1 MTGNPDRLPADE
13 QASAADLRMAGLL
26 ADGFRPSPDLR
37 RALRLESGEEADDIL
52 GRINVLDFLDSVVGD
67 VGNELPERL
76 GDYRIIGLLGRGG
89 MGTVFEA
96 YQESLERVV
105 ALKVL
110 APSRTADPR
119 MRKRFRTEARA
130 NANLHHQH
138 ILPVFGFGE
147 AAGHLYFTMER
158 VEGVSLDRHV
168 ATARRRGQAAMEPR
182 DAARRF
188 AGVADALAHA
198 HRRGILHRD
207 VKPGNILV
215 QPDGSLCL
223 ADFGLS
229 KVVGEDSLSVS
240 EVGAFVG
247 TLHYASPE
255 QARGQELTPASD
267 LYALAVTLYQC
278 VSGKMPI
285 DAETT
290 EAMLDGLLNRDPL
303 PLRRVLPHAPRDLEI
318 VLDKLLS
325 KDPRDRY
332 PDGESLARD
341 LQRIADDEPVLVR
354 RRSWPSRA
362 WRVVRKHRVLSATI
376 AVAVLLLAVVL
387 VLWRQVLVEEE
398 AVRSARY
405 ESLLAAAIS
414 RAETEP
420 GRPDGPDGLLAVLT
434 GMAPE
439 TADQGTEVLD
449 LLGRADLQADGET
462 RARDLRSAYL
472 DDPVP
477 AATAALREGRG
488 QAARALLDAAIAA
501 EESRGFLDRDSVTW
515 MRLYRLYLARA
526 VASLTASVA
535 DQEGA
540 AADLLRASFVRPGAF
555 APAILSALVRLEAS
569 ESPSALLAVCDRL
582 IGEAPPGGDAV
593 VLGVLRA
600 LVAPVRPGAANLMP
614 FSLSKAARRRV
625 LRWLDVED
633 GGAALQP
640 LDSTP
645 WAGGIETSLADAA
658 QRGFAGL
665 SDTAALRAALL
676 EGRAL
681 LGTEIAAGSPLQA
694 WSVVFDVIEGAL
706 PALLARMNT
715 TAGMRQVVDGLVL
728 LTRLDVPAELLRRSQ
743 DGLERVL
750 GIAEASGQP
759 TEPIRVA
766 LWMALGDPAAALA
779 EATDWVG
786 RAADDADA
794 YLARARCRIELGDV
808 TYAAFDGAQAIG
820 LALDPDSVRARFVA
834 MLEEAV
840 ARGGED
846 AQRFQALSRSFAGS
860 D

>member
-1 MTGNPDRLPADE
+1 MTGTPDPVPADE
-13 QASAADLRMAGLL
+13 HASAADLRMAGLL
-26 ADGFRPSPDLR
+26 ADGFRPSPELR

-76 GDYRIIGLLGRGG
+76 GDYRIVGLLGRGG

-168 ATARRRGQAAMEPR
+168 ANARRRGEAAMEPR

-229 KVVGEDSLSVS
+229 KVVGENSLSVS

-267 LYALAVTLYQC
+267 LYGLAVTLYEC
-278 VSGKMPI
+278 VSGRMPI

-290 EAMLDGLLNRDPL
+290 EAMLDGLLNREPR
-303 PLRRVLPHAPRDLEI
+303 PLRRVLPDAPRDLEI

-325 KDPRDRY
+325 KDPQDRY

-354 RRSWPSRA
+354 RRSWPSRV
-362 WRVVRKHRVLSATI
+362 WRLMRKHRVLSAT
-376 AVAVLLLAVVL
+376 ASVAVLLLAVVL
-387 VLWRQVLVEEE
+387 VLWRQVLVEDD
-398 AVRSARY
+398 AVRAARY

-434 GMAPE
+434 GDA
-439 TADQGTEVLD
+439 AAASGTDAEVLD
-449 LLGRADLQADGET
+449 LLGRADLIADGET
-462 RARDLRSAYL
+462 RAADLRGAYL
-472 DDPVP
+472 DDPMP
-477 AATAALREGRG
+477 AATEALREGRG
-488 QAARALLDAAIAA
+488 LRARRLLDDAIAA
-501 EESRGFLDRDSVTW
+501 EESRGFFDRDSVTW

-526 VASLTASVA
+526 VACLTASVSDPDA
-535 DQEGA
+535 A

-555 APAILSALVRLEAS
+555 APALLGALVRWEVSDGPS
-569 ESPSALLAVCDRL
+569 ELLAACDRL
-582 IGEAPPGGDAV
+582 LADAPPGCESV

-600 LVAPVRPGAANLMP
+600 LVAPVRAGTSNLMP
-614 FSLSKAARRRV
+614 FPLTKAARRRV

-633 GGAALQP
+633 GETVPVPPDA
-640 LDSTP
+640 TP
-645 WAGGIETSLADAA
+645 WAGEIERTLASAA
-658 QRGFAGL
+658 QRAASSL
-665 SDTAALRAALL
+665 SDTAALRAALF
-676 EGRAL
+676 EGRELITA
-681 LGTEIAAGSPLQA
+681 EVDAASPLQA
-694 WSVVFDVIEGAL
+694 WGIVYDVLEGKLSSVLSGMGT
-706 PALLARMNT
+706 P
-715 TAGMRQVVDGLVL
+715 AGMVRVVDGLRL
-728 LTRLDVPAELLRRSQ
+728 LSRLEVPAELLRRSQ
-743 DGLERVL
+743 EGLERVL
-750 GIAEASGQP
+750 GIAEAAGQA
-759 TEPIRVA
+759 TEPIRVQMW
-766 LWMALGDPAAALA
+766 LALGDPEAALA
-779 EATDWVG
+779 AATDWVG

-794 YLARARCRIELGDV
+794 YLARARCRIELGDA

-820 LALDPDSVRARFVA
+820 LALDPDSARARFVA
-834 MLEEAV
+834 MLDAAA

-846 AQRFQALSRSFAGS
+846 APRFQALSRSFTGS